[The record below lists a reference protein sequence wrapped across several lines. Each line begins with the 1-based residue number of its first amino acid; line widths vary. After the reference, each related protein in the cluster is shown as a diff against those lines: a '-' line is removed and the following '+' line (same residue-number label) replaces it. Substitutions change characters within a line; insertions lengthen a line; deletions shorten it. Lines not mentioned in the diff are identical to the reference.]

1 MENLTRYEFS
11 GTGIFHI
18 LPLLED
24 CDMEQRDA
32 EELELI
38 ERIFEEALPHPE
50 IEWNKDLQCWFTEQ
64 GKERFKEELE
74 TFLFLTEK
82 YLESSGLGTLEVK
95 KDNMNEQTTVY
106 RDCWQVVI
114 AVKNRGGQYDTKEYN
129 HQVVLGP

>member
-24 CDMEQRDA
+24 CDMEQKDA

-64 GKERFKEELE
+64 GKKRFEEELYM
-74 TFLFLTEK
+74 FLALVEK
-82 YLESSGLGTLEVK
+82 YLESPGLGTLEIRRDK
-95 KDNMNEQTTVY
+95 PDENMIVY
-106 RDCWQVVI
+106 QDRWQVVI
-114 AVKNRGGQYDTKEYN
+114 DKTRR
-129 HQVVLGP
+129 